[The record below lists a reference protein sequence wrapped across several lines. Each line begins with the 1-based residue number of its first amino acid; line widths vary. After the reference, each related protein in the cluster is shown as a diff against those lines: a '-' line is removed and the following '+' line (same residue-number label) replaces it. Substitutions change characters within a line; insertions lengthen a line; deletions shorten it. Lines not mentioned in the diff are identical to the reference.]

1 MRFLRSWD
9 LWTDDSCDRWGEKI
23 TREEKKP
30 KGTAKRENIN
40 LLGTKPITTL
50 YIQNYS
56 ELSQCRLPQ
65 ADNIDLGVN
74 ILDILLNLIQ

>member
-1 MRFLRSWD
+1 MGRKNNSR
-9 LWTDDSCDRWGEKI
+9 G
-23 TREEKKP
+23 KKP
-30 KGTAKRENIN
+30 KCTAKRENIN